1 MASSIANMKKL
12 LLLLVSLTTTTSL
25 HLRTQAESGP
35 ADPSSS
41 GPAPPASEGLA
52 SSGPAAPATNG
63 DGSNFAATLLKLADH
78 MDGNGASGPD
88 GAKHQ
93 QFAEAVVKAS
103 KIVGTHHA
111 TKVTLQQVVE
121 ALSKVKKKTD
131 APKKLPIKE
140 IVNALRLP
148 PLKPKKKKPDLKK
161 LLGTAV
167 DAVEKKLDQLETVL
181 NQPGSEEEEEE
192 TASVVEKS
200 VEELSA
206 SDIIKGLNKL
216 HPDKMPKPFLVVKPR
231 PGSPIP

>member
-1 MASSIANMKKL
+1 M
-12 LLLLVSLTTTTSL
+12 
-25 HLRTQAESGP
+25 H
-35 ADPSSS
+35 
-41 GPAPPASEGLA
+41 
-52 SSGPAAPATNG
+52 
-63 DGSNFAATLLKLADH
+63 
-78 MDGNGASGPD
+78 
-88 GAKHQ
+88 
-93 QFAEAVVKAS
+93 
-103 KIVGTHHA
+103 
-111 TKVTLQQVVE
+111 
-121 ALSKVKKKTD
+121 
-131 APKKLPIKE
+131 PKKLPIKE